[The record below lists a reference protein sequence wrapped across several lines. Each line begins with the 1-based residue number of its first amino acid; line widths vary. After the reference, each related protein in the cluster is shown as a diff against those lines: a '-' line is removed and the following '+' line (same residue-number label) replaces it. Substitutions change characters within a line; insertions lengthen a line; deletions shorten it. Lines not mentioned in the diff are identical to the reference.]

1 MDGQGLLV
9 LVKIRLSR
17 GVDLC
22 ALCDFRKDRKND
34 PFVKCDLGGFKIQKC
49 CDDGVRGCC
58 CCYDNSNPAVN
69 TGIVSKNAC
78 VSGFSF

>member
-1 MDGQGLLV
+1 MPCVTFEKTVKMTLLSHV
-9 LVKIRLSR
+9 TL
-17 GVDLC
+17 
-22 ALCDFRKDRKND
+22 
-34 PFVKCDLGGFKIQKC
+34 GFKIQKC
-49 CDDGVRGCC
+49 CDDGVRGC